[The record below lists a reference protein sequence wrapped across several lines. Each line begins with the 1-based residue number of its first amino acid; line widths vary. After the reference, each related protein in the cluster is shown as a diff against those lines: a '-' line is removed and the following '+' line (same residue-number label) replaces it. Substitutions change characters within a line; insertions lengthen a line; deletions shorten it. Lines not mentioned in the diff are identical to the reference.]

1 VICPICRR
9 PSTEGQHGACVVSLS
24 DFYRFQ
30 VAQLQHEIDRLRD
43 QLIDAGVTRK
53 GQL

>member
-1 VICPICRR
+1 MICPICQR
-9 PSTEGQHGACVVSLS
+9 PSTEGQHGACVVRMA
-24 DFYRFQ
+24 DVYRFQ
-30 VAQLQHEIDRLRD
+30 AAQLQHEIDRLRD